1 MRLNPVPT
9 SSLVSSITKG
19 LGSQETPVPGAR
31 AGRSLL
37 SKAIL
42 EAASSFKE
50 APKQLSGL

>member
-50 APKQLSGL
+50 APEQLPGL